1 MPTVDQRLLWGVLG
15 TRNQESR
22 IRTTEDPEWK
32 PLWLC
37 PTTSVNHN
45 VEQWI
50 TACMDLLYPLLLQ
63 TFWKHRGHRGTVTP
77 LPRSLDGGGK
87 ITHGSVTP
95 PPSALQGGGLLFYCH
110 PPRPSL
116 TSLWRHYG
124 HSLGVQ
130 HGSSLNFPGRM
141 DRRHSC
147 GLPAVGLPLHPAR
160 MPTTTSQKL
169 CTLWVLWISTL
180 GRS

>member
-1 MPTVDQRLLWGVLG
+1 MTPPLAPM
-15 TRNQESR
+15 NQ
-22 IRTTEDPEWK
+22 WAN
-32 PLWLC
+32 LC
-37 PTTSVNHN
+37 KN
-45 VEQWI
+45 
-50 TACMDLLYPLLLQ
+50 LLYSVLLQ
-63 TFWKHRGHRGTVTP
+63 TLGIYRCQKGTETP

-116 TSLWRHYG
+116 TSLWRHDG

-130 HGSSLNFPGRM
+130 HGSSSNFPGRM

-147 GLPAVGLPLHPAR
+147 VQLAVGLPHHPAR
-160 MPTTTSQKL
+160 MPTSTSQK
-169 CTLWVLWISTL
+169 
-180 GRS
+180 

>member
-1 MPTVDQRLLWGVLG
+1 LT
-15 TRNQESR
+15 S
-22 IRTTEDPEWK
+22 
-32 PLWLC
+32 LC
-37 PTTSVNHN
+37 KK
-45 VEQWI
+45 
-50 TACMDLLYPLLLQ
+50 LLYLLQ
-63 TFWKHRGHRGTVTP
+63 MQTLQIYRCHKGTETP

-124 HSLGVQ
+124 HSLGVLR
-130 HGSSLNFPGRM
+130 GSSLNFPGRM
-141 DRRHSC
+141 DKRHSC
-147 GLPAVGLPLHPAR
+147 EPPAVGLQLHPAQTPTTTLGGVAWV
-160 MPTTTSQKL
+160 MTPTTTSL
-169 CTLWVLWISTL
+169 MSCSLWVLWISTR